1 MEKMKINS
9 KTGYRRNRVKNGYGP
24 HNMLE
29 MIQKEGLE
37 KLANKEVQENNSDS
51 SLKAEEITL
60 SHDKFAGVKK

>member
-29 MIQKEGLE
+29 MIQKEALE
-37 KLANKEVQENNSDS
+37 KLTNKEAQEKDSDS
-51 SLKAEEITL
+51 SLKAEENTL
-60 SHDKFAGVKK
+60 SHDRLTGVEK